1 MKSSEK
7 IMGLMKENGWTD
19 QMVADKIDI
28 PVDFIVM
35 MKKGLWEPSEMEL
48 EKLEEGFGLKTGST
62 FPDEEE

>member
-7 IMGLMKENGWTD
+7 ILALMKENGWTD

-35 MKKGLWEPSEMEL
+35 MKKGVWEPSEMEL
-48 EKLEEGFGLKTGST
+48 EKFEEGFGLKAGST
-62 FPDEEE
+62 LPDEE